1 MICWSLFW
9 SSCFMFFLEEPMS
22 TLYITCWWFGT
33 MEFYDFPFSWEF
45 HNPNWRTHIF
55 QMGRYTT
62 NQIIDPCDNFFPIE
76 MGKFIAALGSSGLSQ
91 SVQDMSDMS
100 CGKTFTEHSD
110 LIDHKRDRIGILI
123 GGHLLGPTCSKL
135 WLVVWNIWIIFPII
149 LGISS
154 SQLTNSMIFFQRG
167 WNHQPE
173 WIGDQISLQRVSFYE
188 LKLSFLA
195 GYLGFGISYVDIGG
209 YLVGGFKP
217 VLFLYIGNSNPNWL
231 IFFRGVET
239 TNRL

>member
-1 MICWSLFW
+1 MTLECFSFAPGYGSESCILWLRCPMIFPPQKWDIDPPKDNKTTRTRWFVGPFSGPHV
-9 SSCFMFFLEEPMS
+9 SCFFLEEPMS

-154 SQLTNSMIFFQRG
+154 SQLTNSMIFSEG
-167 WNHQPE
+167 
-173 WIGDQISLQRVSFYE
+173 
-188 LKLSFLA
+188 LKPPTRMDWWPNLAAESEFLRA
-195 GYLGFGISYVDIGG
+195 
-209 YLVGGFKP
+209 KA
-217 VLFLYIGNSNPNWL
+217 
-231 IFFRGVET
+231 
-239 TNRL
+239 

>member
-1 MICWSLFW
+1 
-9 SSCFMFFLEEPMS
+9 
-22 TLYITCWWFGT
+22 

-55 QMGRYTT
+55 QRGRYTT

-100 CGKTFTEHSD
+100 CGTTFTEHSD
-110 LIDHKRDRIGILI
+110 VIDHKRHRIGILI

-135 WLVVWNIWIIFPII
+135 WLVVWNIWIIFPF
-149 LGISS
+149 SWEFHHP
-154 SQLTNSMIFFQRG
+154 NWRNHIFSEGLKPPTRMD
-167 WNHQPE
+167 WLLSRCRE
-173 WIGDQISLQRVSFYE
+173 LFYE

-209 YLVGGFKP
+209 YLVGGFKH
-217 VLFLYIGNSNPNWL
+217 VFFLYIGNSNPNWP
-231 IFFRGVET
+231 IFFRRVET
-239 TNRL
+239 TNQVIDVIGCLFSLHDDSSHKLTLWLVLHVG